1 MGQTAYSLQR
11 SCCSPLWSTEPKV
24 IFKATRINEPFSM
37 EGVQSEKEDQHE
49 SHLRR
54 SCIKGHKENRDQ
66 RAKRKVRTVVVI
78 EANEE
83 SF

>member
-1 MGQTAYSLQR
+1 
-11 SCCSPLWSTEPKV
+11 
-24 IFKATRINEPFSM
+24 M